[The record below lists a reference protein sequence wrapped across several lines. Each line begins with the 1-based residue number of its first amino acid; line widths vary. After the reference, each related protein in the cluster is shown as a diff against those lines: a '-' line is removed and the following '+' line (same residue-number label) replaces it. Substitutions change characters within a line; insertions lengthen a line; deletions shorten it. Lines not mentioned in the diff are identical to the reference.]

1 MRVEY
6 YTDNNMYTLVV
17 DGRLI
22 LYTSSKLIADHYYAQ
37 ACTHTSTS
45 SELYSIPTVEPYS
58 YSSNSSS
65 SV

>member
-22 LYTSSKLIADHYYAQ
+22 LYTSSKPIADYYYAQ
-37 ACTHTSTS
+37 ALKHTSTS
-45 SELYSIPTVEPYS
+45 SKPYSIPTV
-58 YSSNSSS
+58 NSSS
-65 SV
+65 V